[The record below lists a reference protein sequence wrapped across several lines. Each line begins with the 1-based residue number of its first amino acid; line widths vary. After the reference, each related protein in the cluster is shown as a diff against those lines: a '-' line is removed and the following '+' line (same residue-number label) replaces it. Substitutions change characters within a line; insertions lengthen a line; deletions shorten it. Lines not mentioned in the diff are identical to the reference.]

1 MIDNLLIGLDAFAN
15 PMVPL
20 GLVAGALIGYLIGAI
35 PGLGPSLGI
44 ALMIPF
50 TYGMDPIVSIVM
62 LVSLFAAAEYGGAI
76 SGILLNSPGTAAAVA
91 TAWDGYPLTKQG
103 KTGIAL
109 NISIIS
115 SGVGIFASA
124 VLLFLTAVPLSEYAL
139 NFGPTAYFALALLGL
154 SLVSSLSSGSLL
166 KGALAMGIGLALA
179 TIGLDTQTGVPRFSY
194 HADFFEGLPL
204 VPALLGLFALS
215 EVLYMIE
222 AGASHKTKN
231 QPMSGILAVPFKTF
245 YKMKTLFLRSS
256 LIGYFVGVIPGA
268 GASVGSFVSYAV
280 AKRFS
285 KNPELFGKGS
295 YEGIAASETANNAS
309 VSGSLAPMLALGIP
323 GSATTAIMIGALM
336 IHGIQPGPLL
346 FTTNP
351 QIPYTVFVSLW
362 ISVPIMV
369 FIGLAGARFW
379 AKVADIPR
387 PAIAAIVA
395 SISLIG
401 AYASESSM
409 FPVYVALAFGVI
421 GYVLRKANIPLAPV
435 ILALVLGDML
445 ETNLRRA
452 LSMSN
457 GDVMT
462 FVTNPLS
469 ATLLAVA
476 VLSFA
481 LPALG
486 AFRNKIKG
494 FRRQRPI
501 VR

>member
-1 MIDNLLIGLDAFAN
+1 MIDNLLIGLNAFAD
-15 PMVPL
+15 PMVL
-20 GLVAGALIGYLIGAI
+20 IGLIAGALIGYLIGAI

-50 TYGMDPIVSIVM
+50 TYSMDPLVSIVM
-62 LVSLFAAAEYGGAI
+62 LVALFAAAEYGGAI

-91 TAWDGYPLTKQG
+91 TTWDGYPLTKQG

-115 SGVGIFASA
+115 SGIGIFVSTI
-124 VLLFLTAVPLSEYAL
+124 LLFFTAVPLSEYAL
-139 NFGPTAYFALALLGL
+139 NFGPSAYFALALLGL
-154 SLVSSLSSGSLL
+154 SLVSSFSSGSML
-166 KGALAMGIGLALA
+166 KGALAMGLGLAMA
-179 TIGLDTQTGVPRFSY
+179 TVGLDSQTGVPRFSY
-194 HADFFEGLPL
+194 HPDFFEGLPL
-204 VPALLGLFALS
+204 VPVLLGLFALS
-215 EVLYMIE
+215 EVLFMIE
-222 AGASHKTKN
+222 AGASHKVKN
-231 QPMSGILAVPFKTF
+231 QPMSGILEVPFKTF
-245 YKMKTLFLRSS
+245 YKMKYLFLRSS

-268 GASVGSFVSYAV
+268 GASIGSFISYAV

-285 KNPELFGKGS
+285 KQPERFGNGS

-309 VSGSLAPMLALGIP
+309 VSGSLSPLLALGIP

-336 IHGIQPGPLL
+336 IHGVQPGPLL

-351 QIPYTVFVSLW
+351 EIPYTVFVSLW
-362 ISVPIMV
+362 LSVPIMV

-395 SISLIG
+395 SISLVG
-401 AYASESSM
+401 AYASTSSM
-409 FPVYVALAFGVI
+409 FPVYVALTFGVV

-452 LSMSN
+452 LSISN
-457 GDVMT
+457 GDVT
-462 FVTNPLS
+462 ALIANPLS
-469 ATLLAVA
+469 ATLLAIA
-476 VLSFA
+476 ALSFL

-486 AFRNKIKG
+486 MFRKKVKG
-494 FRRQRPI
+494 YRAH
-501 VR
+501 

>member
-1 MIDNLLIGLDAFAN
+1 MIDNLLIGLNAFAD
-15 PMVPL
+15 PMVL
-20 GLVAGALIGYLIGAI
+20 VGLIAGAFIGYLIGAI

-50 TYGMDPIVSIVM
+50 TYSMDPLVSIVM
-62 LVSLFAAAEYGGAI
+62 LVALFAAAEYGGAI

-91 TAWDGYPLTKQG
+91 TTWDGYPLTKQG

-115 SGVGIFASA
+115 SGIGIFVSTI
-124 VLLFLTAVPLSEYAL
+124 LLFFTAVPLSEYAL
-139 NFGPTAYFALALLGL
+139 NFGPSAYFALALLGL
-154 SLVSSLSSGSLL
+154 SLVSSFSSGSML
-166 KGALAMGIGLALA
+166 KGALAMGLGLALA
-179 TIGLDTQTGVPRFSY
+179 TVGLDSQTGVPRFSY
-194 HADFFEGLPL
+194 HPDFFEGLPL
-204 VPALLGLFALS
+204 VPVLLGLFALS
-215 EVLYMIE
+215 EVLFMIE
-222 AGASHKTKN
+222 AGASHKVKN
-231 QPMSGILAVPFKTF
+231 QPMSGILEVPFKTF
-245 YKMKTLFLRSS
+245 YKMKYLFLRSS

-268 GASVGSFVSYAV
+268 GASIGSFISYAV

-285 KNPELFGKGS
+285 KQPERFGNGS

-309 VSGSLAPMLALGIP
+309 VSGSLSPLLALGIP

-336 IHGIQPGPLL
+336 IHGVQPGPLL

-351 QIPYTVFVSLW
+351 EIPYTVFVSLW
-362 ISVPIMV
+362 LSVPIMV

-395 SISLIG
+395 SISLVG
-401 AYASESSM
+401 AYASTSSM
-409 FPVYVALAFGVI
+409 FPVYVALTFGVV

-452 LSMSN
+452 LSISN
-457 GDVMT
+457 GDVT
-462 FVTNPLS
+462 TLVANPLS
-469 ATLLAVA
+469 ATLLAIA
-476 VLSFA
+476 ALSFL

-486 AFRNKIKG
+486 MFRKKVKG
-494 FRRQRPI
+494 YRAH
-501 VR
+501 

>member
-1 MIDNLLIGLDAFAN
+1 MIDNLLIGLNAFAD
-15 PMVPL
+15 PMVL
-20 GLVAGALIGYLIGAI
+20 VGLVAGAFIGYLIGAI

-50 TYGMDPIVSIVM
+50 TYSMDPLVSIVM
-62 LVSLFAAAEYGGAI
+62 LVALFAAAEYGGAI

-115 SGVGIFASA
+115 SGIGIFVST

-139 NFGPTAYFALALLGL
+139 SFGPAAYFALALLGL
-154 SLVSSLSSGSLL
+154 SLVSSFSSGSLL

-179 TIGLDTQTGVPRFSY
+179 TVGLDSQTGVPRFSY
-194 HADFFEGLPL
+194 HPDFFEGLPL
-204 VPALLGLFALS
+204 VPVLLGLFALS
-215 EVLYMIE
+215 EVLFMIE
-222 AGASHKTKN
+222 AGASHKIKN
-231 QPMSGILAVPFKTF
+231 QPMSGILEVPFKTF
-245 YKMKTLFLRSS
+245 YKMKFLFLRSS

-268 GASVGSFVSYAV
+268 GASIGSFVSYAV

-285 KNPELFGKGS
+285 KQPELFGKGS

-309 VSGSLAPMLALGIP
+309 VSGSLSPLLALGIP

-336 IHGIQPGPLL
+336 IHGVQPGPLL
-346 FTTNP
+346 FTTSP
-351 QIPYTVFVSLW
+351 EIPYTVFVSLW

-401 AYASESSM
+401 AYASTSSM
-409 FPVYVALAFGVI
+409 FPVYVALTFGVI
-421 GYVLRKANIPLAPV
+421 GYLLRKANIPLAPI

-452 LSMSN
+452 LSISN
-457 GDVMT
+457 GDVTT
-462 FVTNPLS
+462 FITNPLS
-469 ATLLAVA
+469 AILLMIAI
-476 VLSFA
+476 LSFL

-486 AFRNKIKG
+486 VFRKKVKG
-494 FRRQRPI
+494 YRRAS
-501 VR
+501 

>member
-1 MIDNLLIGLDAFAN
+1 MIDNLLIGLNAFAD
-15 PMVPL
+15 PMVL
-20 GLVAGALIGYLIGAI
+20 VGLVAGAFIGYLIGAI

-50 TYGMDPIVSIVM
+50 TYSMDPLVSIVM
-62 LVSLFAAAEYGGAI
+62 LVALFAAAEYGGAI

-91 TAWDGYPLTKQG
+91 TTWDGYPLTKQG

-115 SGVGIFASA
+115 SGIGIFVSTI
-124 VLLFLTAVPLSEYAL
+124 LLFLTAIPLSEYAL
-139 NFGPTAYFALALLGL
+139 NFGPAAYFALALLGL
-154 SLVSSLSSGSLL
+154 SLVSSFSSGSLL
-166 KGALAMGIGLALA
+166 KGALAMGIGLAMA
-179 TIGLDTQTGVPRFSY
+179 TVGLDSQTGVPRFSY
-194 HADFFEGLPL
+194 HPDFFEGLPL
-204 VPALLGLFALS
+204 VPVLLGLFALS
-215 EVLYMIE
+215 EVLFMIE
-222 AGASHKTKN
+222 AGASHKIKN
-231 QPMSGILAVPFKTF
+231 QPMSGILEVPFKTF
-245 YKMKTLFLRSS
+245 YKMKYLFLRSS

-268 GASVGSFVSYAV
+268 GASIGSFISYAV

-285 KNPELFGKGS
+285 NQPELFGKGS

-309 VSGSLAPMLALGIP
+309 VSGSLSPLLALGIP

-336 IHGIQPGPLL
+336 IHGVQPGPLL

-351 QIPYTVFVSLW
+351 EIPYTVFVSLW
-362 ISVPIMV
+362 LSVPIMV

-401 AYASESSM
+401 AYASTSSM
-409 FPVYVALAFGVI
+409 FPVYVALTFGVV

-452 LSMSN
+452 LSVAN
-457 GDVMT
+457 GDVTT
-462 FVTNPLS
+462 FITNPLS

-476 VLSFA
+476 ALSFL

-486 AFRNKIKG
+486 IFRKKVKG
-494 FRRQRPI
+494 YRAN
-501 VR
+501 

>member
-1 MIDNLLIGLDAFAN
+1 MIDNLLIGLNAFAD
-15 PMVPL
+15 PMVL
-20 GLVAGALIGYLIGAI
+20 VGLIAGALIGYLIGAI

-50 TYGMDPIVSIVM
+50 TYSMDPLVSIVM
-62 LVSLFAAAEYGGAI
+62 LVALFAAAEYGGAI

-91 TAWDGYPLTKQG
+91 TTWDGYPLTKQG

-115 SGVGIFASA
+115 SGIGIFVSTI
-124 VLLFLTAVPLSEYAL
+124 LLFFTAVPLSEYAL
-139 NFGPTAYFALALLGL
+139 NFGPSAYFALALLGL
-154 SLVSSLSSGSLL
+154 SLVSSFSSGSML
-166 KGALAMGIGLALA
+166 KGALAMGFGLALA
-179 TIGLDTQTGVPRFSY
+179 TVGLDSQTGVPRFSY
-194 HADFFEGLPL
+194 HPDFFEGLPL
-204 VPALLGLFALS
+204 VPVLLGLFALS
-215 EVLYMIE
+215 EVLFMIE
-222 AGASHKTKN
+222 AGASHKVKN
-231 QPMSGILAVPFKTF
+231 QPMSGILEVPFKTF
-245 YKMKTLFLRSS
+245 YKMKYLFLRSS

-268 GASVGSFVSYAV
+268 GASIGSFISYAV

-285 KNPELFGKGS
+285 KRPELFGNGS

-309 VSGSLAPMLALGIP
+309 VSGSLSPLLALGIP

-336 IHGIQPGPLL
+336 IHGVQPGPLL

-351 QIPYTVFVSLW
+351 EIPYTVFVSLW
-362 ISVPIMV
+362 LSVPIMV

-401 AYASESSM
+401 AYASTSSM
-409 FPVYVALAFGVI
+409 FPVYVALTFGVV

-452 LSMSN
+452 LSISN
-457 GDVMT
+457 GDVT
-462 FVTNPLS
+462 TLITNPLS
-469 ATLLAVA
+469 ATLLAIA
-476 VLSFA
+476 ALSFF

-486 AFRNKIKG
+486 MFRKKVKG
-494 FRRQRPI
+494 YRATNT
-501 VR
+501 

>member
-1 MIDNLLIGLDAFAN
+1 MIDNLLIGLNAFAD
-15 PMVPL
+15 PMVL
-20 GLVAGALIGYLIGAI
+20 VGLIAGAFIGYLIGAI

-50 TYGMDPIVSIVM
+50 TYSMDPLVSIVM
-62 LVSLFAAAEYGGAI
+62 LVALFAAAEYGGAI

-91 TAWDGYPLTKQG
+91 TTWDGYPLTKQG

-115 SGVGIFASA
+115 SGIGIFVSTI
-124 VLLFLTAVPLSEYAL
+124 LLFFTAVPLSEYAL
-139 NFGPTAYFALALLGL
+139 NFGPSAYFALALLGL
-154 SLVSSLSSGSLL
+154 SLVSSFSSGSLL
-166 KGALAMGIGLALA
+166 KGALAMGVGLALA
-179 TIGLDTQTGVPRFSY
+179 TVGLDSQTGVPRFSY
-194 HADFFEGLPL
+194 HPDFFEGLPL
-204 VPALLGLFALS
+204 VPVLLGLFALS
-215 EVLYMIE
+215 EVLFMIE
-222 AGASHKTKN
+222 AGASHKVKN
-231 QPMSGILAVPFKTF
+231 QPMSGILEVPFKTF
-245 YKMKTLFLRSS
+245 YKMKYLFLRSS

-268 GASVGSFVSYAV
+268 GASIGSFISYAV

-285 KNPELFGKGS
+285 KQPELFGKGS

-309 VSGSLAPMLALGIP
+309 VSGSLSPLLALGIP

-336 IHGIQPGPLL
+336 IHGVQPGPLL

-351 QIPYTVFVSLW
+351 EIPYTVFVSLW
-362 ISVPIMV
+362 LSVPIMV

-401 AYASESSM
+401 SYASTSSM
-409 FPVYVALAFGVI
+409 FPVYVALTFGVV

-452 LSMSN
+452 LSVAN
-457 GDVMT
+457 GDVTT
-462 FVTNPLS
+462 FFTNPLS

-476 VLSFA
+476 ALSFV

-486 AFRNKIKG
+486 IFRKKVKG
-494 FRRQRPI
+494 YRAH
-501 VR
+501 

>member
-1 MIDNLLIGLDAFAN
+1 MIDNLLIGLNAFAD
-15 PMVPL
+15 PMVL
-20 GLVAGALIGYLIGAI
+20 VGLVAGAFIGYLIGAI

-50 TYGMDPIVSIVM
+50 TYSMDPLVSIVM
-62 LVSLFAAAEYGGAI
+62 LVALFAAAEYGGAI

-115 SGVGIFASA
+115 SGIGIFVST

-139 NFGPTAYFALALLGL
+139 NFGPSAYFALALLGL
-154 SLVSSLSSGSLL
+154 SLVSSFSSGSLL

-179 TIGLDTQTGVPRFSY
+179 TVGLDSQTGVPRFSY
-194 HADFFEGLPL
+194 HPDFFEGLPL
-204 VPALLGLFALS
+204 VPVLLGLFALS
-215 EVLYMIE
+215 EVLFMIE
-222 AGASHKTKN
+222 AGASHKIKN
-231 QPMSGILAVPFKTF
+231 QPMSGILEVPFKTF
-245 YKMKTLFLRSS
+245 YKMKFLFLRSS

-268 GASVGSFVSYAV
+268 GASIGSFVSYAV

-285 KNPELFGKGS
+285 KEPELFGKGS

-309 VSGSLAPMLALGIP
+309 VSGSLSPLLALGIP

-336 IHGIQPGPLL
+336 IHGVQPGPLL
-346 FTTNP
+346 FTTSP
-351 QIPYTVFVSLW
+351 EIPYTVFVSLW

-401 AYASESSM
+401 AYASTSSM
-409 FPVYVALAFGVI
+409 FPVYVALTFGVI
-421 GYVLRKANIPLAPV
+421 GYLLRKANIPLAPI

-452 LSMSN
+452 LSISN
-457 GDVMT
+457 GDVTT
-462 FVTNPLS
+462 FITNPLS
-469 ATLLAVA
+469 AILLMVA
-476 VLSFA
+476 ILSFL

-486 AFRNKIKG
+486 VFRKKVKG
-494 FRRQRPI
+494 YRRAN
-501 VR
+501 

>member
-1 MIDNLLIGLDAFAN
+1 MIDNLLIGLNAFAD
-15 PMVPL
+15 PMVL
-20 GLVAGALIGYLIGAI
+20 VGLVAGAFIGYLIGAI

-50 TYGMDPIVSIVM
+50 TYSMDPLVSIVM
-62 LVSLFAAAEYGGAI
+62 LVALFAAAEYGGAI

-115 SGVGIFASA
+115 SGIGIFVST

-139 NFGPTAYFALALLGL
+139 SFGPAAYFALALLGL
-154 SLVSSLSSGSLL
+154 SLVSSFSSGSLL

-179 TIGLDTQTGVPRFSY
+179 TVGLDSQTGVPRFSY
-194 HADFFEGLPL
+194 HPDFFEGLPL
-204 VPALLGLFALS
+204 VPVLLGLFALS
-215 EVLYMIE
+215 EVLFMIE
-222 AGASHKTKN
+222 AGASHKIKN
-231 QPMSGILAVPFKTF
+231 QPMSGILEVPFKTF
-245 YKMKTLFLRSS
+245 YKMKFLFLRSS

-268 GASVGSFVSYAV
+268 GASIGSFVSYAV

-285 KNPELFGKGS
+285 KQPELFGKGS

-309 VSGSLAPMLALGIP
+309 VSGSLSPLLALGIP

-336 IHGIQPGPLL
+336 IHGVQPGPLL
-346 FTTNP
+346 FTTSP
-351 QIPYTVFVSLW
+351 EIPYTVFVSLW

-401 AYASESSM
+401 AYASTSSM
-409 FPVYVALAFGVI
+409 FPVYVALTFGVI
-421 GYVLRKANIPLAPV
+421 GYLLRKANIPLAPI

-452 LSMSN
+452 LSISN
-457 GDVMT
+457 GDVTT
-462 FVTNPLS
+462 FITNPLS
-469 ATLLAVA
+469 AILLMIAI
-476 VLSFA
+476 LSFL
-481 LPALG
+481 LPVLG
-486 AFRNKIKG
+486 VFRKKVKG
-494 FRRQRPI
+494 YRRAS
-501 VR
+501 

>member
-1 MIDNLLIGLDAFAN
+1 MIDNLLIGLNAFAD
-15 PMVPL
+15 PMVL
-20 GLVAGALIGYLIGAI
+20 VGLVAGAFIGYLIGAI

-50 TYGMDPIVSIVM
+50 TYSMDPLVSIVM
-62 LVSLFAAAEYGGAI
+62 LVALFAAAEYGGAI

-115 SGVGIFASA
+115 SGIGIFVST

-139 NFGPTAYFALALLGL
+139 NFGPSAYFALALLGL
-154 SLVSSLSSGSLL
+154 SLVSSFSSGSLL

-179 TIGLDTQTGVPRFSY
+179 TVGLDSQTGVPRFSY
-194 HADFFEGLPL
+194 HPDFFEGLPL
-204 VPALLGLFALS
+204 VPVLLGLFALS
-215 EVLYMIE
+215 EVLFMIE
-222 AGASHKTKN
+222 AGASHKIKN
-231 QPMSGILAVPFKTF
+231 QPMSGILEVPFKTF
-245 YKMKTLFLRSS
+245 YKMKFLFLRSS

-268 GASVGSFVSYAV
+268 GASIGSFVSYAV

-285 KNPELFGKGS
+285 KEPELFGKGS

-309 VSGSLAPMLALGIP
+309 VSGSLSPLLALGIP

-336 IHGIQPGPLL
+336 IHGVQPGPLL
-346 FTTNP
+346 FTTSP
-351 QIPYTVFVSLW
+351 EIPYTVFVSLW

-401 AYASESSM
+401 AYASTSSM
-409 FPVYVALAFGVI
+409 FPVYVALTFGVI
-421 GYVLRKANIPLAPV
+421 GYLLRKANIPLAPI

-452 LSMSN
+452 LSISN
-457 GDVMT
+457 GDVTT
-462 FVTNPLS
+462 FITNPLS
-469 ATLLAVA
+469 AILLTVA
-476 VLSFA
+476 ILSFL

-486 AFRNKIKG
+486 VFRKKVKG
-494 FRRQRPI
+494 YRRAN
-501 VR
+501 